1 MSTLALNLENKE
13 ELIENLNL
21 VYELSNKEME
31 YYRTYL
37 KRIED
42 LLKDICVED
51 EISVD
56 IFNYYPEKIKA
67 IS

>member
-1 MSTLALNLENKE
+1 
-13 ELIENLNL
+13 
-21 VYELSNKEME
+21 ME

-42 LLKDICVED
+42 ILKEMSIED

-56 IFNYYPEKIKA
+56 IFKYYP
-67 IS
+67 

>member
-1 MSTLALNLENKE
+1 
-13 ELIENLNL
+13 
-21 VYELSNKEME
+21 ME
-31 YYRTYL
+31 YYRTYI

-42 LLKDICVED
+42 LLKDICLED

-67 IS
+67 ISELYFVNGNVEELL